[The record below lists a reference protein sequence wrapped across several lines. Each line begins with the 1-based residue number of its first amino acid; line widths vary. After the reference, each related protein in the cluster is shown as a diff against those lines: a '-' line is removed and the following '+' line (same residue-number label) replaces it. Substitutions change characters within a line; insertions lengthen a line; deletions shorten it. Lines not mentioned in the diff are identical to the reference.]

1 MIGISTTHR
10 RKSRMQ
16 FFNKFFN
23 LQNMDTMD
31 SGEYAVCCPFDHHD
45 QYGNAYKEH
54 NASAHINPEKGVF
67 HCKVCDVGL
76 SEPNFLAKIEGIR
89 YKDALIML
97 REIEESPQDDW
108 ATREQNILGSKPKM
122 EFVQELG
129 LEPVREKLRIGYSG
143 AGIDFPVFV
152 YGELLDVRT
161 YNPDA
166 KPKVRSRKGA
176 KTLIIPFDL
185 WREDDSPTLL
195 CAGEKDMA
203 IARANGFNAINFTGG
218 EMAFPKLF
226 KHSFK
231 GREVYICY
239 DNDAT
244 GLDGARKV
252 AFMLKDAGATPYIVT
267 GHHLVCTEKGGDIH
281 DFFKKYGK
289 TKEDLQD
296 ILINTQPA
304 TDLELKEAKNSHIPL
319 IPIEQSSRG
328 QYVNN
333 RFVRSNVNTVSIY
346 EDMFT
351 IPDVVRFEKYDCDND
366 KDEMQKGDIRE
377 WVLDDDN
384 VEDILELMDS
394 KIDRNKRNK
403 ALRRFARV
411 PDEDYIRMDILSQ
424 TNVFKA
430 VVTDVMDTTT
440 DAFKATELT
449 MYSVEQRMLAG
460 KKYEMLFKPV
470 AHPFEGQRVVGITID
485 LKESDADIQSFKVD
499 DGVQESLK
507 VFQVQEDETI
517 NDKMEEFFE
526 RSKGFVGVEARKEVS
541 WATDLFYHTP
551 LEFKIGKRVERAY
564 LDAMIIGDPRTMK
577 SATAKA
583 MREMY
588 ELGTVTSLK
597 TATIAGLLG
606 GSDKVNGGGYK
617 TKIGL
622 IPQSHKGAIIMEEF
636 SGGGRDMVSQL
647 TEVRSSNRVRIT
659 RVNGTTD
666 VPAMV
671 RMLSISNPS
680 TKDGISYGLRQYPS
694 GIKVIMDL
702 IGASEDIA
710 RYDFFLLVDEPE
722 HYTSPLDMFDR
733 EQFEKQSYMN
743 RIRWIWSRTAE
754 QVEITR
760 EIAQYLV
767 TCAEALNKRYDC
779 HIKLFGAE
787 AWKKILRVA
796 IACAGLTVSTDS
808 EFERIVVKREHIEWA
823 CNFLKDIYDNP
834 LFKLK
839 EYVENERSYNRCEQ
853 QDIIALQNEF
863 GYHGSAL
870 LQMEISTE
878 LTQKQLQLV
887 SGLDNKDFAKFVSRL
902 GGSRFIQWQGEKIV
916 PTGKFRQCMKK
927 ISRDTYMK
935 KASEE

>member
-1 MIGISTTHR
+1 
-10 RKSRMQ
+10 MQ
-16 FFNKFFN
+16 FFMKYFQ
-23 LQNMDTMD
+23 LQDANTLD
-31 SGEYAVCCPFDHHD
+31 SGEYAVCCPFEHHD
-45 QYGNAYKEH
+45 QYGNPYHESH
-54 NASAHINPEKGVF
+54 ASAHINPDKGVF

-76 SEPNFLAKIEGIR
+76 SEANFLAKIEGIR

-97 REIEESPQDDW
+97 NEMEEAPQDDW
-108 ATREQNILGSKPKM
+108 KTKEQNLSGSATKM
-122 EFVQELG
+122 AFLRDLG
-129 LEPVREKLRIGYSG
+129 LDTVRESLRLGYSG
-143 AGIDFPVFV
+143 SGIDFPVFV

-166 KPKVRSRKGA
+166 KPKVKSRAGA
-176 KTLIIPFDL
+176 KTLIVPFDL
-185 WREDDSPTLL
+185 WREDDKPTLL

-203 IARANGFNAINFTGG
+203 ISRANGFNAINFTGG

-244 GLDGARKV
+244 GLEGARKV
-252 AFMLKDAGATPYIVT
+252 AYMLKEAGAVPYIVT
-267 GHHLVCTEKGGDIH
+267 GHHKVCTEKGGDIH

-296 ILINTQPA
+296 ILINTPPA
-304 TDLELKEAKNSHIPL
+304 TDLELAEAKNSHIPL

-328 QYVNN
+328 QYVNK
-333 RFVRSNVNTVSIY
+333 RYIRSNVNTVSIY

-351 IPDVVRFEKYDCDND
+351 IPDVVRFEKYKKENEDDTMNV
-366 KDEMQKGDIRE
+366 GDTLDWI
-377 WVLDDDN
+377 LDDDN
-384 VEDILELMDS
+384 IEDILELMDS

-403 ALRRFARV
+403 ALHRFARV
-411 PDEDYIRMDILSQ
+411 PNEDFIKMEILSQ
-424 TNVFKA
+424 TNVWKA
-430 VVTDVMDTTT
+430 VVTDVLDTSS
-440 DAFKATELT
+440 DGFKATELT
-449 MYSVEQRMLAG
+449 MYSIENRMLAG
-460 KKYEMLFKPV
+460 KKYEMLYKPV
-470 AHPFEGQRVVGITID
+470 AHPFEGQRVVGITTE
-485 LKESDADIQSFKVD
+485 LCESDADIQSFKVD
-499 DGVQESLK
+499 DTVRESLK
-507 VFQVQEDETI
+507 VFQVQEDETVS
-517 NDKMEEFFE
+517 DKMEEYFE

-551 LEFKIGKRVERAY
+551 LQFKLGKRVERAY
-564 LDAMIIGDPRTMK
+564 LDAMVIGDPRTMK

-597 TATIAGLLG
+597 TATVAGLLG

-622 IPQSHKGAIIMEEF
+622 IPQSHRGAIVMEEF

-671 RMLSISNPS
+671 RMLSISNPV

-694 GIKVIMDL
+694 GVKVILDL

-733 EQFEKQSYMN
+733 EPFEKDSYMN
-743 RIRWIWSRTAE
+743 RIRWIWSRNAE

-760 EIAQYLV
+760 ELAEHV
-767 TCAEALNKRYDC
+767 VKCAEALNKRYDC

-787 AWKKILRVA
+787 AWKKVIRVA
-796 IACAGLTVSTDS
+796 IACAGMTVSTDS
-808 EFERIVVKREHIEWA
+808 EFERIVVTKEHVDWA
-823 CNFLKDIYDNP
+823 CNFLRNIYDNP

-839 EYVENERSYNRCEQ
+839 EYVDNERSYNRCEER
-853 QDIIALQNEF
+853 DIAALQNIF
-863 GYHGSAL
+863 GFHAAAL

-887 SGLDNKDFAKFVSRL
+887 SGLDNKDFSKFVGQL
-902 GGSRFIQWQGEKIV
+902 GASRFIQWQGEKIV

-927 ISRDTYMK
+927 INRDTYMRR
-935 KASEE
+935 ASEE